1 MACAPTRRPFS
12 PMLAPTLQPTTLPD
26 GSTGG
31 NPTGAYE
38 AAAQDGG
45 TDVMRLVGPPLW
57 ETLHYAAFQC
67 PEPFAERAPAL
78 VDLVRGYVVLL
89 PCAECRSHFAALLDA
104 HPPEAAAR
112 SGRQAFARWT
122 VDAHNAVNA
131 RLGKPLLAYEQAA
144 RRYARGDLHCRDPD
158 REPRA
163 ARRPLS
169 PAVAVAVALA
179 AVALAAAVLA
189 GAWFYLSGRG
199 GGRPRPD
206 PTAPSALPDTRAP
219 TADAPRWPR
228 WGPAD
233 AR

>member
-1 MACAPTRRPFS
+1 MMAPA
-12 PMLAPTLQPTTLPD
+12 LQSTTLPD
-26 GSTGG
+26 GSTSSS
-31 NPTGAYE
+31 PTDGHGD
-38 AAAQDGG
+38 AAQDGG
-45 TDVMRLVGPPLW
+45 TDVMRLVGPPMW

-89 PCAECRSHFAALLDA
+89 PCAECRGHFAALLDA
-104 HPPEAAAR
+104 HPPEAAAQ

-131 RLGKPLLAYEQAA
+131 RLGKPLLTYDQAA

-158 REPRA
+158 RERRA
-163 ARRPLS
+163 ARRSLS
-169 PAVAVAVALA
+169 PAVAVAIALA

-189 GAWFYLSGRG
+189 GAWLYLSGRAPA
-199 GGRPRPD
+199 RPHPD
-206 PTAPSALPDTRAP
+206 PTASPASPDTRTP
-219 TADAPRWPR
+219 TADVPKWPR